1 MRLIAA
7 TVYKR
12 VHGLNQERR
21 VELESFMGD
30 GWIDGLV
37 RMFPLADGS
46 TREGE
51 DSGMVDHEGR
61 TWCVV

>member
-1 MRLIAA
+1 MNG
-7 TVYKR
+7 K
-12 VHGLNQERR
+12 R
-21 VELESFMGD
+21 VELESYMGD
-30 GWIDGLV
+30 GWIVGLV
-37 RMFPLADGS
+37 KMFPLADGS